1 MSIKASSHDLDRPPR
16 LHQLQGKISNYHHI
30 TLIHPTI
37 AFKATYKMYYPII
50 TSVAATLILASTI
63 IAQT

>member
-16 LHQLQGKISNYHHI
+16 LHQLQRTISNYHHI
-30 TLIHPTI
+30 KLIHPTES
-37 AFKATYKMYYPII
+37 FKILYQMYYPII
-50 TSVAATLILASTI
+50 TSVATTLILASTI